1 MAGWEKFFL
10 YMPTNNNITIML
22 FDFTKFK
29 KKRKKISWGRL
40 ERGSACLSFA
50 THYWPQFVYKDF
62 YFILFFGQSASF
74 VQSGKDSSH

>member
-1 MAGWEKFFL
+1 MCVRFPYVVMVALQEYQLEYAQRGADGRLRKVFL

-29 KKRKKISWGRL
+29 KKKRKKISSGRL

-50 THYWPQFVYKDF
+50 THY
-62 YFILFFGQSASF
+62 
-74 VQSGKDSSH
+74 

>member
-1 MAGWEKFFL
+1 MAGSEKFL
-10 YMPTNNNITIML
+10 VYMPTNNNITIML

-29 KKRKKISWGRL
+29 KKISSGRL